1 MGTLRLILLL
11 LFFSFS
17 FHFHLSNEL
26 EEGIQNAEDQQMTL
40 NVENNLLE
48 LERLIHSLAKRD
60 VTDNPLSIDKREKR
74 NKPNRRGRK
83 QQKRRKKNRRRQ
95 NKARRKKKKK
105 SGKIKQS

>member
-1 MGTLRLILLL
+1 
-11 LFFSFS
+11 
-17 FHFHLSNEL
+17 
-26 EEGIQNAEDQQMTL
+26 MTL

-60 VTDNPLSIDKREKR
+60 VSDNPLSIDKREKR

-95 NKARRKKKKK
+95 NRVRRKKKK
-105 SGKIKQS
+105 SGKIKQSRKKRKNNAKVISRRKKNKNKEIETED